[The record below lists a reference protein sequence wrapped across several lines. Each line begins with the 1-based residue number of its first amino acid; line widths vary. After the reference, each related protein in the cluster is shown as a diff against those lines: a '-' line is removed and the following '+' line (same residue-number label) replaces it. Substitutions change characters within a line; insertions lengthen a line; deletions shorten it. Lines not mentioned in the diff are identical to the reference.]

1 MLPPELGARMRRR
14 EFLGVLSAV
23 AAWPV
28 TARAQQQGRMRRIG
42 FLSSYTAEAGRE
54 IIGCFR
60 KGLEQLGWVEG
71 QNISVEYRWAEAR
84 SERYS
89 VLATELTRLNLDLI
103 ACNSTPATQALQ
115 RTTHRRRRCARFGSV
130 TRAGRRRLSVGRD
143 AVRIDR
149 AQRLRFNFHI
159 A

>member
-28 TARAQQQGRMRRIG
+28 TARAQQQDRMRRIG

-89 VLATELTRLNLDLI
+89 VLATELTRINLDLI
-103 ACNSTPATQALQ
+103 ACNPTPATQALQ
-115 RTTHRRRRCARFGSV
+115 RTTRDIPVVFMAVSDPVASGIV
-130 TRAGRRRLSVGRD
+130 TRLA
-143 AVRIDR
+143 R
-149 AQRLRFNFHI
+149 ASTFTLPN
-159 A
+159 